1 MNRKKFLE
9 INLEWVKMGTREIY
23 RFKIDGFGIF
33 FLADIGEILV
43 MIIIYCFKGDL
54 KHFKDYIIW

>member
-1 MNRKKFLE
+1 
-9 INLEWVKMGTREIY
+9 MGTREIY

-54 KHFKDYIIW
+54 KHFKDYII